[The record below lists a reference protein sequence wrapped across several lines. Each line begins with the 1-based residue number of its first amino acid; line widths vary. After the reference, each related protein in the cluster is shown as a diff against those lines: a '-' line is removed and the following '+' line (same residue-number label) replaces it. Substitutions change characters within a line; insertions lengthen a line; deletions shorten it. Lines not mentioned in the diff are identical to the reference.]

1 MYLYVAMVLFVAPV
15 ICCHFIGE
23 YAEFKNCC
31 IFPAPMDVS
40 DVFLHARAS
49 RKSSDLKEKLENV
62 FASWTITKLC
72 IFHISLIK
80 LKRLNRK
87 YYTNNI

>member
-1 MYLYVAMVLFVAPV
+1 MTKNISFFKTTFGTVTSVAMYLYVAMVLFVAPV

-23 YAEFKNCC
+23 Y
-31 IFPAPMDVS
+31 
-40 DVFLHARAS
+40 ARAS